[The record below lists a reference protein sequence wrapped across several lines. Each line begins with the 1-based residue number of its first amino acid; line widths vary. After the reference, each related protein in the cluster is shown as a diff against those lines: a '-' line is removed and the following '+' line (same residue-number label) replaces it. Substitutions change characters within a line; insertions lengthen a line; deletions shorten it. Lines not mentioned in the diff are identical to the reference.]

1 MELYTSARK
10 QLIKLINVKELRIAM
25 IAGKITGLWRRQNER
40 REDTRPNAG
49 SSLSADKE
57 GKGME
62 SNCYNGGYT
71 YHFGI
76 AGVHTGADCFP

>member
-49 SSLSADKE
+49 SSLSA
-57 GKGME
+57 
-62 SNCYNGGYT
+62 N
-71 YHFGI
+71 
-76 AGVHTGADCFP
+76 